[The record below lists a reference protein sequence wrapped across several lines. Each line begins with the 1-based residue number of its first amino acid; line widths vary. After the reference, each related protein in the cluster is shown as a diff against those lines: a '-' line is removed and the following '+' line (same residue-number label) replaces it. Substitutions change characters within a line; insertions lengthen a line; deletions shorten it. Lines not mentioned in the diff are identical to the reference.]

1 MKKALLIYLFLQ
13 LMSGWALAQVYHV
26 GDLFTAE
33 DGSQGIVYYTFPDG
47 SGWVVALQ
55 DCPPAP
61 LLPGSNAP
69 DIPNLPNHTGVQALL
84 QDTAGYSNTQIIREY
99 VGTGTQCG
107 INNIDF
113 EHGWYLPAAAQLLML
128 YAQLPFIETA
138 LLAAGGS
145 TLDTTLFYSSTES
158 GVAEWYAVDFFWGVN
173 FSPAAVPDYY
183 YNVSAGNFTS
193 IYAIVT
199 SEMSHYAS
207 YQLYP
212 VRAVRSFP
220 PPENIYDTTLSYSW
234 NTGSTEPHFS
244 DVPLQTTN
252 YTVTVSNA
260 YGCTNSASVE
270 VMVLDN
276 EPQTYYDTICQGAT
290 YNSYGF
296 SLSAEETGSILDT
309 TLFRIASAAGCESEI
324 TVYLTLLPPDV
335 VEIEEQGG
343 QSFVWN
349 GITYTE
355 EGTYTQYFNN
365 IHGCDSTVIMTLTLD
380 GTEPDTTADE
390 ETEPNVLYLPNAF
403 TPNEDGKNSV
413 FLPVFTNPD
422 EIEEYRMEIYN
433 RWGGLVFRTEEI
445 TFGWDG
451 SNAMEGVYA
460 VMVHYT
466 SRGAKPKTVKGSVT
480 LIR

>member
-1 MKKALLIYLFLQ
+1 MKRHVLYFLLQFAAIICFGQ
-13 LMSGWALAQVYHV
+13 TYHI
-26 GDLFTAE
+26 GDLYTAE
-33 DGSQGIVYYTFPDG
+33 DGSQGIVFFLTADG
-47 SGWVVALQ
+47 GGWAVALH
-55 DCPPAP
+55 DAP
-61 LLPGSNAP
+61 SDHGYVWTGVGG
-69 DIPNLPNHTGVQALL
+69 DIPELTNYDLPSQTTLA
-84 QDTAGYSNTQIIREY
+84 DTSGYANTLAIRNYSGAGDYAANA
-99 VGTGTQCG
+99 V
-107 INNIDF
+107 DF
-113 EHGWYLPAAAQLLML
+113 DHGWYLPSLAQLCLI
-128 YAQLPFIETA
+128 YAQLPFIQAA
-138 LLAAGGS
+138 LTAAGGTPLQTEHSS
-145 TLDTTLFYSSTES
+145 TYYSWQDIYWSSTES
-158 GVAEWYAVDFFWGVN
+158 SGSQAWLLPFTEDAGPAVAWSQYTGTPMQVLK
-173 FSPAAVPDYY
+173 
-183 YNVSAGNFTS
+183 
-193 IYAIVT
+193 
-199 SEMSHYAS
+199 SERAM
-207 YQLYP
+207 
-212 VRAVRSFP
+212 VRAVCSIP

-296 SLSAEETGSILDT
+296 SLTAEETGSILDT

-324 TVYLTLLPPDV
+324 TVYLTLLPPDM

-403 TPNEDGKNSV
+403 TPNDDGKNSV
-413 FLPVFTNPD
+413 CLPVFTNPD

>member
-1 MKKALLIYLFLQ
+1 MICFGQ
-13 LMSGWALAQVYHV
+13 TYHI
-26 GDLFTAE
+26 GDLYTAE
-33 DGSQGIVYYTFPDG
+33 DGSQGIVFFVTADG
-47 SGWVVALQ
+47 GGWAVALH
-55 DCPPAP
+55 DAP
-61 LLPGSNAP
+61 SDHGYVWTGVGG
-69 DIPNLPNHTGVQALL
+69 DIPELPNYDPPSQTTLA
-84 QDTAGYSNTQIIREY
+84 DTSGYANTLAIRNYSGAGDYAANA
-99 VGTGTQCG
+99 V
-107 INNIDF
+107 DF
-113 EHGWYLPAAAQLLML
+113 DHGWYLPSLAQLCLI
-128 YAQLPFIETA
+128 YAQLPFIQAA
-138 LLAAGGS
+138 LTAAGGTPLQTEHSS
-145 TLDTTLFYSSTES
+145 TYYSWQDIYWSSTES
-158 GVAEWYAVDFFWGVN
+158 SGSQAWLLPFTEDAGPAVAWSQYTGTPMQVLK
-173 FSPAAVPDYY
+173 
-183 YNVSAGNFTS
+183 
-193 IYAIVT
+193 
-199 SEMSHYAS
+199 SERAM
-207 YQLYP
+207 
-212 VRAVRSFP
+212 VRAVCSIP

-296 SLSAEETGSILDT
+296 SLTAEETGSILDT

-324 TVYLTLLPPDV
+324 TVYLTLLPPDM

-403 TPNEDGKNSV
+403 TPNDDGKNSV

>member
-13 LMSGWALAQVYHV
+13 LMSGWTLAQVYHV

-99 VGTGTQCG
+99 VGTGAQCG

-113 EHGWYLPAAAQLLML
+113 EHGWYLPASGQLSML
-128 YAQLPFIETA
+128 YAQLPLIETA
-138 LLAAGGS
+138 LIAAGG
-145 TLDTTLFYSSTES
+145 TTLNMNAYCSSTEQ
-158 GVAEWYAVDFFWGVN
+158 GVDSWWSIDFFWGVN
-173 FSPAAVPDYY
+173 FSSATVSDYY
-183 YNVSAGNFTS
+183 SISAGNFTS
-193 IYAIVT
+193 VPSLLT
-199 SEMSHYAS
+199 SEMASMSS
-207 YQLYP
+207 YQLCP
-212 VRAVRSFP
+212 IRAIRNFP

-234 NTGSTEPHFS
+234 NTNSTEPHFS
-244 DVPLQTTN
+244 DVPLQTTD

-260 YGCTNSASVE
+260 YGCTNSASVT
-270 VMVLDN
+270 VMVFDN

-296 SLSAEETGSILDT
+296 SLTAEETGSILDT

-349 GITYTE
+349 GVTYTE

-380 GTEPDTTADE
+380 GTEPDTVVVE

-403 TPNEDGKNSV
+403 TPNDDGKNSV

-451 SNAMEGVYA
+451 ANAMEGVYA
-460 VMVHYT
+460 VVVHYT
-466 SRGAKPKTVKGSVT
+466 TRGAKPKTVKGSVT